1 MFSLDT
7 FSAHGSSLTTSFRK
21 DLITPDFHALIF
33 YFAKVVISQNKA
45 CAGSEWKNI
54 LQSTT
59 VATSAVNGCQ
69 SHVTDVRPC
78 PHPHP
83 SALLE
88 NQKEFLEQLPA
99 KWSASEPHYL
109 ITSTGTA
116 KMQMIREGLLF
127 VIEQCWHFYFKTDCF
142 VYILYILTSSPVVFM
157 QSSTKRISTHCFIAN
172 ISGCCDL
179 YVTPTVFCFV
189 LFFYIK
195 LFVFPTF
202 PTKS

>member
-1 MFSLDT
+1 MT
-7 FSAHGSSLTTSFRK
+7 FNSDPLHYGHLGNYTFKCFIWTHFQSLTGSFRK
-21 DLITPDFHALIF
+21 NLITPEFRALISLL
-33 YFAKVVISQNKA
+33 FAKVVISQNKA
-45 CAGSEWKNI
+45 CAGSELKNI
-54 LQSTT
+54 LPSTT

-127 VIEQCWHFYFKTDCF
+127 IIEQC
-142 VYILYILTSSPVVFM
+142 
-157 QSSTKRISTHCFIAN
+157 
-172 ISGCCDL
+172 
-179 YVTPTVFCFV
+179 
-189 LFFYIK
+189 
-195 LFVFPTF
+195 
-202 PTKS
+202 